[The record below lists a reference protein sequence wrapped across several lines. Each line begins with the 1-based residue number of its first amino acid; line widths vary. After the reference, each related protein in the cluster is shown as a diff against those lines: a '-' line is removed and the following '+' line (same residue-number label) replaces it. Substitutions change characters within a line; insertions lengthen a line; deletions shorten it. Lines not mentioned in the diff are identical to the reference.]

1 MDQTR
6 HESHS
11 RHRRQTA
18 QEPQEEQP
26 AQASSSTGQPR
37 QPAHTASGEIE
48 LRGHIIDSYILPR
61 VWGAIE
67 DAGAHFRVLDMR
79 VGQSETEPSYA
90 RIEVIADTK
99 QRLTELLNQL
109 QQLGATSATQ
119 CDARTARVTQPGVL
133 PDEFYSTTNL
143 PTFVSLNG
151 RWVEVERIEMD
162 VAIVVDRAA
171 GRASACPMHEAHVG
185 DEVVIGFDGVRVEP
199 LERPRQRETFGF
211 MQSAV
216 SSERAKAL
224 AIADVAEAMRAARA
238 HGGKILFV
246 LGPAVVHT
254 AARDHVA
261 TLIRRGYIQTIFGGN
276 AIIAHDIEAAMFG
289 TSLGIDLKTGQPVE
303 HGHRNH
309 LRAINAVRA
318 AGSLEAARAHGLLGN
333 GIVAAALDHGVELVL
348 AGSIRDDGPMPGVI
362 TDSMMAQNRMRAAVP
377 GVEVAI
383 MAASMLHAIATG
395 NMLPATVR
403 CVVVDINPAVVTKL
417 ADRGTSQAVGLVT
430 DVELFLQAL
439 TDVLE

>member
-1 MDQTR
+1 MGTDTANHPNHR
-6 HESHS
+6 PEAANGKGAS
-11 RHRRQTA
+11 RQRAR
-18 QEPQEEQP
+18 E
-26 AQASSSTGQPR
+26 AS
-37 QPAHTASGEIE
+37 AEIE

-67 DAGAHFRVLDMR
+67 DAGAHFRVVEMQ

-90 RIEVIADTK
+90 RIEVIAHSK
-99 QRLTELLNQL
+99 KRLTELLNQL
-109 QQLGATSATQ
+109 QQLGAMPAAPR
-119 CDARTARVTQPGVL
+119 DIRTARVTQPGVL
-133 PDEFYSTTNL
+133 PDDFYSTTNL
-143 PTFVSLNG
+143 PTFVSLDG
-151 RWVEVERIEMD
+151 RWIEVERIEMD
-162 VAIVVDRAA
+162 VAILIDRAA
-171 GRASACPMHEAHVG
+171 GRAMACPMHEARVG
-185 DEVVIGFDGVRVEP
+185 DEVVVGFDGVRVEP
-199 LERPRQRETFGF
+199 LERPRQREVFGF
-211 MQSAV
+211 MQGGA

-224 AIADVAEAMRAARA
+224 AIAEVAEAMRAARA

-254 AARDHVA
+254 AAREHIA

-318 AGSLEAARAHGLLGN
+318 AGSLEAARAQGLLGN

-362 TDSMMAQNRMRAAVP
+362 TDSMVAQNRMRAAVQ
-377 GVEVAI
+377 GIEVAV

-395 NMLPATVR
+395 NMLPATVH

-417 ADRGTSQAVGLVT
+417 ADRGTTQAMGLVT

-439 TDVLE
+439 AETLK